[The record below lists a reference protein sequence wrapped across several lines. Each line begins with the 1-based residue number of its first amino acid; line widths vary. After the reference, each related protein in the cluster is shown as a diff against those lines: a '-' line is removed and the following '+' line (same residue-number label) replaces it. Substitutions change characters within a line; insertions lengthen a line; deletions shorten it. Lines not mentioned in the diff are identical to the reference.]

1 MRKIIDIYNRAEE
14 LILVISLAFTVVV
27 LFYQVCSRTFF
38 NSSLHWAEELCRYIF
53 IFQIWIG
60 SSIALRYDKHINVEL
75 LPTILK
81 SQRAKNAVFLIGNV
95 IWFLFSIFMIY
106 QGWILVETML
116 TRGTLSTGMR
126 VPLYIIYSFVPLS
139 SIAICLRL
147 APRIKKE
154 AMIVIFGKSEESDE
168 QIQMKGGNE

>member
-1 MRKIIDIYNRAEE
+1 MRKIIDIYNKAEE
-14 LILVISLAFTVVV
+14 VVLVVSLAFTVVV

-60 SSIALRYDKHINVEL
+60 ASTALRYNKHINVEL
-75 LPTILK
+75 LPNLLK

-106 QGWILVETML
+106 QGFLLVETMVA
-116 TRGTLSTGMR
+116 RGTLSTGMR
-126 VPLYIIYSFVPLS
+126 VPLYIIYAFVPLS
-139 SIAICLRL
+139 SIAICIRL
-147 APRIKKE
+147 APRIRNEFMTVITGKGQIPADTEGGE
-154 AMIVIFGKSEESDE
+154 A
-168 QIQMKGGNE
+168 